1 MGTKQLALI
10 VTVLVLAI
18 AAYLVLRPLGDG
30 DSDPG
35 QPPPTG
41 QDGTPVP
48 ALVEADEAGRHL
60 RARPPHRRADPAGDR
75 RAGAQGAVEGDFT
88 APTQPISGLTFMPE
102 PLARKDMWGI
112 TLFDQLACRIHFH
125 QPHYEGRY
133 TPPSTRGSI
142 VYPGNFGTFNWGG
155 VAVDPVRQVVFAIRS
170 TLPSLVGWCRAPTTR
185 PATSRKAASRA
196 STRISA
202 RRSPS

>member
-48 ALVEADEAGRHL
+48 ALVGPTKQGDIYVLDRRTGEPIIPVRGSPGADRRHRGGFHRADAAGLRPHL
-60 RARPPHRRADPAGDR
+60 HAAALDGQGHVGRDDVRPARMPHRVP
-75 RAGAQGAVEGDFT
+75 Q
-88 APTQPISGLTFMPE
+88 S
-102 PLARKDMWGI
+102 
-112 TLFDQLACRIHFH
+112 
-125 QPHYEGRY
+125 Y
-133 TPPSTRGSI
+133 
-142 VYPGNFGTFNWGG
+142 
-155 VAVDPVRQVVFAIRS
+155 
-170 TLPSLVGWCRAPTTR
+170 
-185 PATSRKAASRA
+185 ATKAA
-196 STRISA
+196 TR
-202 RRSPS
+202 RRRCRDR